1 MCSCRWSENRGEKS
15 LARILLILKSFD
27 SFGMRTSTERMN
39 GIDEIEVFF
48 CLVRQR
54 SDAV

>member
-27 SFGMRTSTERMN
+27 SFGMRTERMN

-48 CLVRQR
+48 RLVRQR